1 MEHIG
6 ILKNTIQE
14 YAWGSHTAIAEL
26 LGRPA
31 PSENPQAELWMG
43 AHPRSPSLVD
53 IGGEWVPLTEAIRR
67 HPQPV
72 LGAETAG
79 RYHSQLPYLFKVL
92 AAAKPLSIQAHPSM
106 PQAIAG
112 FERENQRGIAIDAP
126 ERNYRDPN
134 HKPECLCALTPFWA
148 LSGFR
153 PTEDILRLLASVW
166 PDRRMTDLDL
176 LASDGNG
183 EGAKRFFG
191 FLMSLSERE
200 KLGIIQAATGKLQS
214 LPEEES
220 AYRWAE
226 ALCREHPAD
235 IGVLSPMLLNLVCL
249 EPRQAIYLPA
259 GTLHAYLDGV
269 GIELMANS
277 DNVLRG
283 GLTRKH
289 IDVPELLS
297 VVDFSQS
304 DGTTIAPVQ
313 AGPSEYTYVCP
324 AEEFEL
330 SLLSTKSDLAY
341 KSSKNRS
348 VEILLCVKGQALV
361 TERGGYVRTAMRKG
375 TSVIVPASVNGYDI
389 EGDADIFRAAVP
401 M

>member
-226 ALCREHPAD
+226 ALHREYPLD
-235 IGVLSPMLLNLVCL
+235 IGIFSPMLLNLVCL
-249 EPRQAIYLPA
+249 EPHQALYLPA

-283 GLTRKH
+283 GLTSKH

-297 VVDFSQS
+297 VVDFSQKKENV
-304 DGTTIAPVQ
+304 ILPVR
-313 AGPSEYTYVCP
+313 ANPCEYRYPCP
-324 AEEFEL
+324 AKEFEL
-330 SLLSTKSDLAY
+330 SLVSPRSGLTY
-341 KSSKNRS
+341 RSSENRS
-348 VEILLCVKGQALV
+348 VEILLCVEGQAHVGEHLSDIQIHL
-361 TERGGYVRTAMRKG
+361 TQGIAA
-375 TSVIVPASVNGYDI
+375 IVPASVNGYEI